1 VHLSFGNCSFF
12 HNNFVDNTIQVYI
25 FNPNYGDIYGNIWD
39 DGYPSGG
46 NYWSDFLTRYPSA
59 LEIDA
64 SGLWD
69 TPYVIDSN
77 NTDQYPIKD
86 PIMIPEFPSV
96 LVLPLLVMTTLLAV
110 ATHKKS
116 VSIPQSIKLVTSNSQ
131 CLVLF
136 EHEGRRA
143 YDASD
148 G

>member
-77 NTDQYPIKD
+77 NTDQISNQRPNYD
-86 PIMIPEFPSV
+86 PR
-96 LVLPLLVMTTLLAV
+96 
-110 ATHKKS
+110 
-116 VSIPQSIKLVTSNSQ
+116 VSICSRSTSARDDNFACSRNPQKIGEHPSINKTRNEQQPVSSPVRT
-131 CLVLF
+131 
-136 EHEGRRA
+136 
-143 YDASD
+143 
-148 G
+148 